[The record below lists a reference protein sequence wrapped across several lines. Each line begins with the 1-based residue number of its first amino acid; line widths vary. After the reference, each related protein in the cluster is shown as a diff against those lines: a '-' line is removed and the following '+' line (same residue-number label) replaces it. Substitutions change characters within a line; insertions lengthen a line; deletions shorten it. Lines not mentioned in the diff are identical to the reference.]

1 MWCWRRLL
9 RVPWSARSNQSILK
23 EINPKYSSERL
34 MLKLKLDSLVT
45 CCKEPTHWKRSWC
58 LGRFRAKGE
67 GGNRGWDG
75 WMASLTQWTWIWA
88 NSRRC
93 ERQGSLLCC
102 SPWGHK
108 ESGMTKWL
116 KNNGNNKINPAFPAL
131 RLHLCGSLDWNIL
144 PLPFFF
150 FNF

>member
-1 MWCWRRLL
+1 MVLKKTLDSPLDCTEIKP
-9 RVPWSARSNQSILK
+9 VNPKGNQSWIFIGRTDAKAEAPILW
-23 EINPKYSSERL
+23 PP
-34 MLKLKLDSLVT
+34 D
-45 CCKEPTHWKRSWC
+45 
-58 LGRFRAKGE
+58 AKSQLIRKKPWWWEGLQARGE
-67 GGNRGWDG
+67 GDDREWDG

-108 ESGMTKWL
+108 ESGVTKWL

-150 FNF
+150 F